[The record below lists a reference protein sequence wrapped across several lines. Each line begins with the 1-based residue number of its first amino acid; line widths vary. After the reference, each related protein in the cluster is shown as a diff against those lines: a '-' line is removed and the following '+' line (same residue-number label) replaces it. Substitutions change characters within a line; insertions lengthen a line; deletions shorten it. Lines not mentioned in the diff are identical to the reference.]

1 VRRLAVLLLA
11 PVLLMGLLSG
21 CGGGSS
27 TTAKTTG
34 LPSVS
39 GAYGDKPKVTV
50 AKGAKP
56 AKKLTKVV
64 LSEGKGPKVG
74 KGDLL
79 VADYLGSIYRSG
91 KVFDNSYDRNA
102 PAAFPI
108 GVGKVVPGWDKVLVG
123 VKAGS
128 RVEMVLPPK
137 EGYGSKGN
145 TQAGIKGTDSLVFVV
160 DVIASYGADDTSAAP
175 TAVTGLAANLPTV
188 TGSWGAEP
196 AISVPKGATPPKKPA
211 TTVLAKG
218 AGPTI
223 AKGNLLIVQYK
234 AVSWAGKDLS
244 KTWGQGGAQGVAVGV
259 KPAAG
264 AQAQANPFDLLLG
277 QPVGSRVLLTLPA
290 QTGADA
296 KKESIA
302 VVIDVI
308 GQNGTAKAEKA
319 S

>member
-11 PVLLMGLLSG
+11 PVLLMGLLSS
-21 CGGGSS
+21 CGSGSS
-27 TTAKTTG
+27 GTAGDTVG
-34 LPSVS
+34 VPSVTGS
-39 GAYGDKPKVTV
+39 YGDKPKVKVT
-50 AKGAKP
+50 KGEKP
-56 AKKLTKVV
+56 AKKLKTVV
-64 LSEGKGPKVG
+64 LSQGKGPKVA

-91 KVFDNSYDRNA
+91 KVFDNSYDRKA

-108 GVGKVVPGWDKVLVG
+108 GVGKVVPGWDKALVG

-137 EGYGSKGN
+137 EGYGKTGN
-145 TQAGIKGTDSLVFVV
+145 AQAGIKGTDSLVFVV
-160 DVIASYGADDTSAAP
+160 DVIASYGAKTTLAAP
-175 TAVTGLAANLPTV
+175 TAVPGLATGLPKVSGT
-188 TGSWGAEP
+188 WGAEP
-196 AISVPKGATPPKKPA
+196 AVTVPKGATPPKKP
-211 TTVLAKG
+211 TSTVLATG
-218 AGPTI
+218 TGPKI

-244 KTWGQGGAQGVAVGV
+244 KTWGQGGAQGVPVG
-259 KPAAG
+259 ATG
-264 AQAQANPFDLLLG
+264 AQAQQANPFDLLLG

-290 QTGADA
+290 QAGADA

-302 VVIDVI
+302 VVIDVL